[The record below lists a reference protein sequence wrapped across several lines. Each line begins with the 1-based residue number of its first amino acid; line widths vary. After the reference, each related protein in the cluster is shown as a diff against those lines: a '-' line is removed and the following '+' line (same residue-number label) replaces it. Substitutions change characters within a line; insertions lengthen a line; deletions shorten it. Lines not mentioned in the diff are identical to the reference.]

1 MPDVRRKGKR
11 MKKRFDGKTVLS
23 ASSAIIITCIIT
35 NGVVAIARIIAKAIE
50 SAYAI
55 PDVREIVEQ
64 IKAAEAETADD
75 EAARK

>member
-55 PDVREIVEQ
+55 PDVREIVEE
-64 IKAAEAETADD
+64 IKAAETETAGD
-75 EAARK
+75 ESAEK

>member
-1 MPDVRRKGKR
+1 

-55 PDVREIVEQ
+55 PDVREIVEE
-64 IKAAEAETADD
+64 IKAAETETAGDKSA
-75 EAARK
+75 EK

>member
-1 MPDVRRKGKR
+1 M
-11 MKKRFDGKTVLS
+11 S

-55 PDVREIVEQ
+55 PDVREIVEE
-64 IKAAEAETADD
+64 IKAAETETAGD
-75 EAARK
+75 ESAEK

>member
-1 MPDVRRKGKR
+1 

-55 PDVREIVEQ
+55 PDVREIVEE
-64 IKAAEAETADD
+64 IKAAEPETAGD
-75 EAARK
+75 ESAEK

>member
-1 MPDVRRKGKR
+1 

-55 PDVREIVEQ
+55 PDVREIVEE
-64 IKAAEAETADD
+64 IKAAETETAGD
-75 EAARK
+75 ESAEK

>member
-23 ASSAIIITCIIT
+23 ASSSIIITCIIT

-55 PDVREIVEQ
+55 PDVREIVEE
-64 IKAAEAETADD
+64 IKAVETETAGD
-75 EAARK
+75 ESAEK